1 MKRPSKFK
9 RFYAYILM
17 FVMSLTLTLTV
28 AFIIS
33 AMTVFRPSSFSTSLF
48 EVRYDERAAELA
60 KQEAIEIGLLY
71 GVESSVLERLD
82 FLSYA
87 QPVVFSEFPKN
98 INENL
103 IRATLLFS
111 EDVNRA
117 LIEYAQTL
125 GLSMTVEVEFGIN
138 EMTQQVVEA
147 FQQAVAIPL
156 HQSYF
161 NLITAFEKIVV
172 PIILISLIVLLVQQQ
187 ILYRINRRDHM
198 LHLAYVF
205 ASSGWMLIIVPA
217 GLLYSGFYRRIMIYP
232 DYFRDLISHMLE
244 TSLWSLVIAGGLLLS
259 LSVASFVFGLR
270 KSQPRL

>member
-9 RFYAYILM
+9 NIYAYFLM
-17 FVMSLTLTLTV
+17 FVMSLTLTLTIAV
-28 AFIIS
+28 IIS
-33 AMTVFRPSSFSTSLF
+33 AMTVFSPSSFSTSLF
-48 EVRYDERAAELA
+48 EIRYDERAAELA

-103 IRATLLFS
+103 DRVSVLFG
-111 EDVNRA
+111 EDVKKA
-117 LIEYAQTL
+117 LIEYAQSL
-125 GLSMTVEVEFGIN
+125 GLSMTQEVAFGIN

-161 NLITAFEKIVV
+161 NLMSTFKRIVL

-187 ILYRINRRDHM
+187 ILYRLNRRDHM
-198 LHLAYVF
+198 LHLAYMF
-205 ASSGWMLIIVPA
+205 ASSGWMLIIIPA
-217 GLLYSGFYRRIMIYP
+217 GLLFSGFYRRIMITP
-232 DYFRDLISHMLE
+232 DYFLDLISHMFE